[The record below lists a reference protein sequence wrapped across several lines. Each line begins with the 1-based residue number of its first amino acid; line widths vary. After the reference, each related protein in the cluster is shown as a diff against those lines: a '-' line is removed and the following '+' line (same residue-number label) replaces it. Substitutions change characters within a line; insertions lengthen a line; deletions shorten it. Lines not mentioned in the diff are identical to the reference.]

1 MGFKT
6 YNLYA
11 QTVKNN
17 LVGVKTPLG
26 FEIQGFTPHFV
37 GRMIGRSALNH
48 KYNRPGVS
56 TKNLLDCL
64 KNGVKGKIQVNRIG
78 ESSVQL
84 ISNKCIVSV
93 NPIEKKLIQC
103 SARKLV
109 KR

>member
-11 QTVKNN
+11 QTVKNH
-17 LVGVKTPLG
+17 LVGIKTLLG
-26 FEIQGFTPHFV
+26 FEIQVFTPHFV

-64 KNGVKGKIQVNRIG
+64 KNGAVGKTQINKKGDR
-78 ESSVQL
+78 SVVL
-84 ISNKCIVSV
+84 FTDRCRVAV
-93 NPIEKKLIQC
+93 NPSTKVLIQ
-103 SARKLV
+103 
-109 KR
+109 

>member
-11 QTVKNN
+11 QTVKNH

-48 KYNRPGVS
+48 KYNRPGIS
-56 TKNLLDCL
+56 TRNLLDCL
-64 KNGVKGKIQVNRIG
+64 KHGAVGKRQMNEIGNR
-78 ESSVQL
+78 SVML
-84 ISNKCIVSV
+84 FTDRCKITV
-93 NPIEKKLIQC
+93 NPYTKILIQC
-103 SARKLV
+103 NII
-109 KR
+109 

>member
-11 QTVKNN
+11 QTVKNH
-17 LVGVKTPLG
+17 LVGIKTLLG
-26 FEIQGFTPHFV
+26 FEIQVFTPHFV

-64 KNGVKGKIQVNRIG
+64 KNGVIGKMQTDTSGR
-78 ESSVQL
+78 ESIL
-84 ISNKCIVSV
+84 LRGAKCYIAV
-93 NPIEKKLIQC
+93 NPDTKELLQCNHIEL
-103 SARKLV
+103 R
-109 KR
+109 R